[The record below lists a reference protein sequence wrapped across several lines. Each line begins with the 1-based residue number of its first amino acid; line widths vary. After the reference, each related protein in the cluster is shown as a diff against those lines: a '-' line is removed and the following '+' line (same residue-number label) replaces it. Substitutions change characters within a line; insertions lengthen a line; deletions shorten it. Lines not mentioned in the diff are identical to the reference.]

1 MLRDLREAFR
11 SVIATP
17 GPTIVIIVTLA
28 LAIGANT
35 AIFSVLNAVLLRP
48 LGYPE
53 PDRLVMLWADNTQQG
68 IERSEVSTADYL
80 DWRERSESFGGMI
93 AAYRHLGFTLTGI
106 DQPERLD
113 SVQASP
119 VLFRLLG
126 VDPELGRVFSEADE
140 TPGNEHLVILSH
152 AAWTRRFG
160 NDRSII
166 ERTIELDAEPYTVV
180 GVMPEGFEFPPGEP
194 GVEIWSPLTLSRE
207 SLLTRPHRQYNTVG
221 RLAEGVTLGSAGEE
235 MDAIAAQIAQQ
246 YPDSN
251 EGWGVEIVSAHEQL
265 VGDIGATLWILF
277 GAVALVLLI
286 GCVNV
291 ANLLITRSTE
301 AAKDFVIRAALGA
314 SRLALMR
321 RSLAE
326 SLVLALAGGVAG
338 TIVAYWGVALLRQVI
353 PSTVPRLNQV
363 GIDANVLLFTGAL
376 TVASAL
382 VFGLVPAVRVMSPNL
397 AEVLKSGSLGASASK
412 SRWLSD
418 LMVVF
423 EVALALVL
431 LAGAGLMVRSY
442 IRLSDV
448 DPGFRKENVVSVAIA
463 LPPSRYSEPD
473 LRRRFFADLVDRVRQ
488 IPGIEAASA
497 VSALPMSDVGVSF
510 EMPFTVEG
518 LETRSPTERPRGDYR
533 GVFPGYFKTLAIPL
547 IQGRVFS
554 DFDGRDGFPMAIV
567 NQSLADRYFAD
578 VDPIGKMVSM
588 PMAGSLQIVGVVGD
602 IRHGGLQSEA
612 RPEWFV
618 PYSQLPLS
626 EMHVV
631 AYSLDEPARVAGA
644 ILQQMWQIDAQ
655 IAPTEIATLSD
666 RLWESVA
673 QPRFNT
679 ALLVGLAFCAA
690 VLAAVGIYGVVSY
703 SVVQRTSEI
712 GVRMALGA
720 DARDT
725 MRLIVR
731 QAMLAVVVG
740 VVLGVAGALGAA
752 RFITGLLYG
761 VEPTDPSTYLFV
773 SVVVLGVGLVA
784 AAIPALRATRVDPL
798 VALREE

>member
-1 MLRDLREAFR
+1 MLRDLREALR

-53 PDRLVMLWADNTQQG
+53 PDRLVMLWAENTRQD

-194 GVEIWSPLTLSRE
+194 DVEIWSPLTLSRE

-397 AEVLKSGSLGASASK
+397 AEVLKSGGRGASASK

-463 LPPSRYSEPD
+463 LPPSRYSEGD

-631 AYSLDEPARVAGA
+631 AYSFDEPARVAGA

-679 ALLVGLAFCAA
+679 ALRVGLAFCAA

-720 DARDT
+720 DASDT

-773 SVVVLGVGLVA
+773 SVIVLGVGLVA